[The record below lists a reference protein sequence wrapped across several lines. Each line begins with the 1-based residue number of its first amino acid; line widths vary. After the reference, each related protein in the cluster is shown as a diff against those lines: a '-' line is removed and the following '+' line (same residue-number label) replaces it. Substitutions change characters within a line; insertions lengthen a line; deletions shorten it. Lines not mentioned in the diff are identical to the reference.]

1 MAVRQPEH
9 GGILRI
15 VDLAPPR
22 VFGYP
27 PEGRGMDFRYCC
39 PCMQRLISFDRDGE
53 RVPELAE
60 SWEADKNGN
69 AVILRLK
76 KGVKF
81 HDGTDFNAEAVRWN
95 LQLYID
101 ARHSN
106 YECIDR
112 MDVIDKLTLRVKINS
127 SPNWFMANCAG
138 ASAGFMISPTA
149 FEANGLDWCR
159 THPVGTGPFQ
169 FDSYKPEVY
178 LKYAR
183 FDDYWGG
190 KPYLDAVEI
199 RMVKDPAVAAGM
211 LEAGEVEL
219 GRTLPIQNIAELQ
232 RKGFGVISSQG
243 IRCRYLSP
251 STLNEGSPI
260 ANKKIREAFEYAIDR
275 DAVAKMLDIGTGLV
289 VPVYQLPAPGAPGY
303 RKNYGRKHN
312 PAKARQLLA
321 EAGHPDGIK
330 MTATLQNDL
339 EWMSVG
345 SALQSYCEAVGF
357 TLKTEY
363 ATRAKVEE
371 MDFLKGWDG
380 YLCGLASIH
389 AEEPTII
396 RYAWKCAPKGYRPGK
411 DLLHQTSLKRPP
423 EFCALLDESSTAS
436 TVEGHLRAYEKAAGM
451 LVDELMWTPL
461 YGIRDSCVM
470 TPHVQDCDIFKSKS
484 GNCYNLG
491 ETWLKKK

>member
-1 MAVRQPEH
+1 
-9 GGILRI
+9 
-15 VDLAPPR
+15 
-22 VFGYP
+22 
-27 PEGRGMDFRYCC
+27 
-39 PCMQRLISFDRDGE
+39 
-53 RVPELAE
+53 
-60 SWEADKNGN
+60 
-69 AVILRLK
+69 
-76 KGVKF
+76 
-81 HDGTDFNAEAVRWN
+81 
-95 LQLYID
+95 
-101 ARHSN
+101 
-106 YECIDR
+106 
-112 MDVIDKLTLRVKINS
+112 
-127 SPNWFMANCAG
+127 
-138 ASAGFMISPTA
+138 
-149 FEANGLDWCR
+149 
-159 THPVGTGPFQ
+159 
-169 FDSYKPEVY
+169 
-178 LKYAR
+178 
-183 FDDYWGG
+183 
-190 KPYLDAVEI
+190 VEI

-470 TPHVQDCDIFKSKS
+470 TPHVQECDIFKSKS